1 MLGSFLALLLLLSA
15 FLICL
20 PVYLLPDAIQHRLLR
35 LLSLGCLLLGVPDED
50 IIEALCLGA
59 LQDLV
64 GFLDENELLTLLPL
78 LLELEEGRAPH
89 VWVEPEGELPEL
101 LLNLLRACLPTKSQ
115 QFVVVSPFECLSRV
129 EMLMPIVIIARAI
142 MTLVATTLVVIVVGT
157 ETSTAGFEETP

>member
-20 PVYLLPDAIQHRLLR
+20 PVYLLPDALQHRLLR

-89 VWVEPEGELPEL
+89 VWVVPEG
-101 LLNLLRACLPTKSQ
+101 
-115 QFVVVSPFECLSRV
+115 
-129 EMLMPIVIIARAI
+129 
-142 MTLVATTLVVIVVGT
+142 
-157 ETSTAGFEETP
+157 